1 MYVNEV
7 LETCLCLEIM
17 LKLFALCLEVI
28 VFDTL
33 HVTSKTCG
41 TLFPLSLSLHEASLF
56 VSSRTSRRWKEV
68 EDHPNCRSVW
78 CSLNTSTMHHV
89 FIMPQRELGQCV
101 LIQDLPGKRTGTSHQ
116 SVHVTG
122 AIS

>member
-41 TLFPLSLSLHEASLF
+41 TLFPLSLSLYMKLLYL
-56 VSSRTSRRWKEV
+56 
-68 EDHPNCRSVW
+68 C
-78 CSLNTSTMHHV
+78 LL
-89 FIMPQRELGQCV
+89 ELLAV
-101 LIQDLPGKRTGTSHQ
+101 GKRLKTTPIAGAFG
-116 SVHVTG
+116 VH
-122 AIS
+122 